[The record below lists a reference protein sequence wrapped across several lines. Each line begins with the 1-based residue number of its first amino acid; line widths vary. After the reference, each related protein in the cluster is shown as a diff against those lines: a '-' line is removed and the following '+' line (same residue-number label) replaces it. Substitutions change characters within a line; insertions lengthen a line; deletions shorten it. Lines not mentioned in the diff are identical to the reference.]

1 LGGLPP
7 LINIVLLN
15 IVQITHIFKEPQILT
30 LRIHLMKE
38 MRINWVWV
46 AIRRN
51 LILITREI
59 VSWIA
64 AKNKHRNSPGGTM
77 ISNSCSLAYKQTS
90 WDSANERDLT
100 P

>member
-15 IVQITHIFKEPQILT
+15 IVQIAYIFKEPQILT

-38 MRINWVWV
+38 LRVNWVRV

-51 LILITREI
+51 LILIAGEFISRMT
-59 VSWIA
+59 V
-64 AKNKHRNSPGGTM
+64 KNKHRDSPRGTM
-77 ISNSCSLAYKQTS
+77 ISNSSTLAYKQTS
-90 WDSANERDLT
+90 GDSADKRDLT